1 MKPSFEYKPFT
12 PFLEAVMGKLS
23 GGDIAESLQ
32 GIVKFFG
39 VMHEWPSFFAHTRDS
54 RSIQQR
60 IVTRLGGVGPASIS
74 NCIRSTLLGW
84 RVV

>member
-12 PFLEAVMGKLS
+12 PFLEAIIGKLS
-23 GGDIAESLQ
+23 GGDIAESLE

-39 VMHEWPSFFAHTRDS
+39 VMHERPSFFAHARDS
-54 RSIQQR
+54 RNIQQR
-60 IVTRLGGVGPASIS
+60 IVARLGGVGPASIS
-74 NCIRSTLLGW
+74 NRIRSPLLGW